1 MMKSSSS
8 VQTIIRGLV
17 LTFLFALGI
26 SPGQAQQDLHI
37 YYDAFHETFRAMR
50 GDKEVEEYSVRKG
63 NQIFLHTENYNNFIY
78 ELEVLQRNKPTAN
91 KTNMGFTSLMSML
104 SPTGGLPTDI
114 FSGLAGGSGSADMFE
129 NLFPKASGYMDG
141 ADIQVQ
147 QLMSAY
153 DASISNIRKLEKNI
167 NVLQNELKE
176 IEDNM
181 RNRNQILAYINDL
194 KYNPNIPPVKIGELI
209 TKELESLL
217 PKGDARITTS
227 PRQQALDDMI
237 RVGEKY
243 RAEVSKLAELDA
255 QAQQID
261 ESTPKLKTL
270 KTLIHDSHR
279 DTKLVAEALTAQE
292 GNLRKEVAR
301 DAGKEFQIQ
310 ATIRQEYEAIINNS
324 FSHTYRTQA
333 NDSDLELQ
341 VIFIARDSTNRPV
354 SSGRQEIAPININVY
369 GGLQINA
376 SVGVNFGQFGN
387 SPQTYFVRDSFL
399 RAENESNFIPFLTT
413 SVHFYFQ
420 SRKKLSFGGTFG
432 VGMALSNSENLE
444 TPTFFLGPSVIIGK
458 NQSFTVS
465 MGAMGGRIRRLS
477 QGYQVGDR
485 YSSDANVVPTKTKYE
500 LGYYVGISFNMG
512 G

>member
-1 MMKSSSS
+1 MMKSSST

-17 LTFLFALGI
+17 LTFVFALGV
-26 SPGQAQQDLHI
+26 SSGQAQQDLHI

-50 GDKEVEEYSVRKG
+50 GDKEVEEYTVKKG

-91 KTNMGFTSLMSML
+91 KGNMGFTSLMSML

-114 FSGLAGGSGSADMFE
+114 FSGLAGGTGSANMFE
-129 NLFPKASGYMDG
+129 NLFPKTAGYMDG

-181 RNRNQILAYINDL
+181 RNRNQVLEYVHDL

-209 TKELESLL
+209 TKELETLL
-217 PKGDARITTS
+217 PKGDVRVITS
-227 PRQQALDDMI
+227 PRQQALDDLI
-237 RVGEKY
+237 TVGEKY
-243 RAEVSKLAELDA
+243 RAEVSKLAEIDA
-255 QAQQID
+255 QAQDIP
-261 ESTPKLKTL
+261 EGTPKLKTL

-279 DTKLVAEALTAQE
+279 DTKLVGEALSAQE
-292 GNLRKEVAR
+292 GNLRNEVAR
-301 DAGKEFQIQ
+301 DAGKEFKIMT
-310 ATIRQEYEAIINNS
+310 TINTEYQAIINND
-324 FSHTYRTQA
+324 FKHTYRTQA

-341 VIFIARDSTNRPV
+341 VVFIARDSTNRPV
-354 SSGRQEIAPININVY
+354 SSGRQEIAPIHIAVY

-376 SVGVNFGQFGN
+376 SVGVNFGQF
-387 SPQTYFVRDSFL
+387 STAPQNYFVRDSFL
-399 RAENESNFIPFLTT
+399 RAENEANFIPFLTT

-420 SRKKLSFGGTFG
+420 NRKNISYGGTFG
-432 VGMALSNSENLE
+432 VGMALSNNENLE
-444 TPTFFLGPSVIIGK
+444 TPTFFLGPSLIIGK
-458 NQSFTVS
+458 SQSFTVS
-465 MGAMGGRIRRLS
+465 AGAMGGRIRRLS

-500 LGYYVGISFNMG
+500 LGYYLGISFNMG
-512 G
+512 N